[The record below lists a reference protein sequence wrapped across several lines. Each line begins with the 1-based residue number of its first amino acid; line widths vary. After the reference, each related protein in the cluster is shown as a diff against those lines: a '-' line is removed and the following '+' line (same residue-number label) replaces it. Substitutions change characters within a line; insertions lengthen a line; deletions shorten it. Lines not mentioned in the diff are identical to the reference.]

1 MYKRPTLRLRD
12 PCTTSFMRPVEGT
25 FLHSITK
32 NEKTKYFEPRETYIA
47 NYDNYIE
54 TLRKSC
60 EKSGA
65 KFKVPKYILPM
76 PEIDRVLP
84 KNKSPIRFI
93 DDVIVRINVLK
104 CGKVRVKLITHMAT
118 LYEKYFSKNKIPPSK
133 TLAAALKA
141 IGYDESYTSKVPDII
156 ENRRKS
162 MDIRWKTLDDMF
174 NKPSASNSKKKAKK
188 EPEVEV
194 EVEVEVEPEEDDED
208 EEEDDS
214 APAEEAIGNEEVEDD
229 EEVVEEEYFSDGE

>member
-76 PEIDRVLP
+76 PEIDRVPP

-93 DDVIVRINVLK
+93 DDVIVCINVLK

-118 LYEKYFSKNKIPPSK
+118 LYEKYFSKNKIPPPK

-194 EVEVEVEPEEDDED
+194 EVEPEEDDED

>member
-1 MYKRPTLRLRD
+1 MYKRPALRLRE
-12 PCTTSFMRPVEGT
+12 PCTTSSLRPIEGT
-25 FLHSITK
+25 FLHSITN
-32 NEKTKYFEPRETYIA
+32 NENTKYFEPRETYIA

-60 EKSGA
+60 EESGA

-76 PEIDRVLP
+76 PEIDQVPP

-118 LYEKYFSKNKIPPSK
+118 LYEKYFSKNKIPPPK

-162 MDIRWKTLDDMF
+162 MDIRWKTLDDIF
-174 NKPSASNSKKKAKK
+174 NKPSVSNSKKKVKK
-188 EPEVEV
+188 EP

-214 APAEEAIGNEEVEDD
+214 APAEEAIGNDEVEDD

>member
-1 MYKRPTLRLRD
+1 MYKRPALRLRE
-12 PCTTSFMRPVEGT
+12 PCTTSSLRPIEGT
-25 FLHSITK
+25 FLHSITN
-32 NEKTKYFEPRETYIA
+32 NENTKYFEPRETYIA

-60 EKSGA
+60 DESGA

-76 PEIDRVLP
+76 PEIDQVPP

-141 IGYDESYTSKVPDII
+141 IGYDESYASSVPDII

-162 MDIRWKTLDDMF
+162 MDIRWKTLDDIF
-174 NKPSASNSKKKAKK
+174 NKPSVSNSKKKVKK
-188 EPEVEV
+188 EP

-214 APAEEAIGNEEVEDD
+214 APAEEAIGNDEVEDD

>member
-1 MYKRPTLRLRD
+1 MYKRPALRLRE
-12 PCTTSFMRPVEGT
+12 PCTTSSLRPIEGT
-25 FLHSITK
+25 FLHSITN
-32 NEKTKYFEPRETYIA
+32 NENTKYFEPRETYIA

-60 EKSGA
+60 DESGA

-76 PEIDRVLP
+76 PEIDQVPP

-141 IGYDESYTSKVPDII
+141 IGYDESYASSVPDII

-162 MDIRWKTLDDMF
+162 MDIRWKTLDDIF
-174 NKPSASNSKKKAKK
+174 NKPSASNSKKKVKK
-188 EPEVEV
+188 EP

-214 APAEEAIGNEEVEDD
+214 APAEEAIGNDEVEDD

>member
-54 TLRKSC
+54 TLRKSY
-60 EKSGA
+60 EESGA

-76 PEIDRVLP
+76 PEIDRVPP

-93 DDVIVRINVLK
+93 DDVIVCINVLK

-118 LYEKYFSKNKIPPSK
+118 LYEKYFSKNKIPPPK

-194 EVEVEVEPEEDDED
+194 EVEVEPEEDDED

>member
-60 EKSGA
+60 EESGA

-76 PEIDRVLP
+76 PEIDRVPP

-93 DDVIVRINVLK
+93 DDVIVCINVLK

-118 LYEKYFSKNKIPPSK
+118 LYEKYFSKNKIPPPK

-194 EVEVEVEPEEDDED
+194 EVEVEPEEDDED

>member
-1 MYKRPTLRLRD
+1 MYKRPALRLRE
-12 PCTTSFMRPVEGT
+12 PCTTSSLRPIEGT
-25 FLHSITK
+25 FLHSITN
-32 NEKTKYFEPRETYIA
+32 NENTKYFEPRETYIA

-60 EKSGA
+60 DESGA

-76 PEIDRVLP
+76 PEIDQVPP

-141 IGYDESYTSKVPDII
+141 IGYDESYASSVPDII

-162 MDIRWKTLDDMF
+162 MDIRWKTLDDIF
-174 NKPSASNSKKKAKK
+174 NKPSASNSKKKVKK
-188 EPEVEV
+188 EP

>member
-76 PEIDRVLP
+76 PEIDQVPP

-141 IGYDESYTSKVPDII
+141 IGYDESYASSVPDII

-162 MDIRWKTLDDMF
+162 MDIRWKTLDDIF
-174 NKPSASNSKKKAKK
+174 NKPSVSNSKKKVKK
-188 EPEVEV
+188 EP

-214 APAEEAIGNEEVEDD
+214 APAEEAIGNDEVEDD

>member
-12 PCTTSFMRPVEGT
+12 PSTTPFIRPVEGT

-32 NEKTKYFEPRETYIA
+32 NEKTKYFEPPETYIA

-76 PEIDRVLP
+76 PEIEPVP
-84 KNKSPIRFI
+84 QKNKSLIGFV
-93 DDVIVRINVLK
+93 DDVIVRVNVLK

-141 IGYDESYTSKVPDII
+141 IGYDERYVSSVPDII

-188 EPEVEV
+188 EPEPEPDVEI
-194 EVEVEVEPEEDDED
+194 EHEEDDED

-214 APAEEAIGNEEVEDD
+214 APAEEAIGNDEVEDD

>member
-1 MYKRPTLRLRD
+1 MYKRPALRLRES
-12 PCTTSFMRPVEGT
+12 CTTSSMRPIEGT
-25 FLHSITK
+25 FLHSITN
-32 NEKTKYFEPRETYIA
+32 NENTKYFEPRETYIA

-60 EKSGA
+60 DESGA

-76 PEIDRVLP
+76 PEIDQVPP

-141 IGYDESYTSKVPDII
+141 IGYDESYASSVPDII

-162 MDIRWKTLDDMF
+162 MDIRWKTLDDIF
-174 NKPSASNSKKKAKK
+174 NKPSASNSKKKVKK
-188 EPEVEV
+188 EP

-214 APAEEAIGNEEVEDD
+214 APAEEAIGNDEVEDD

>member
-1 MYKRPTLRLRD
+1 MYKRPALRLRE
-12 PCTTSFMRPVEGT
+12 PCTTSSLRPIEGT
-25 FLHSITK
+25 FLHSITN
-32 NEKTKYFEPRETYIA
+32 NENTKYFEPRETYIA

-60 EKSGA
+60 EESGA

-76 PEIDRVLP
+76 PEIDQVPP

-141 IGYDESYTSKVPDII
+141 IGYDESYASSVPDII

-162 MDIRWKTLDDMF
+162 MDIRWKTLDDIF
-174 NKPSASNSKKKAKK
+174 NKPSVSNSKKKVKK
-188 EPEVEV
+188 EP

-214 APAEEAIGNEEVEDD
+214 APAEEAIGNDEVEDD

>member
-54 TLRKSC
+54 TLRKSY
-60 EKSGA
+60 EESGA

-76 PEIDRVLP
+76 PEIDRVPP

-93 DDVIVRINVLK
+93 DDVIVCINVLK

-118 LYEKYFSKNKIPPSK
+118 LYEKYFSKNKIPPPK

-194 EVEVEVEPEEDDED
+194 EVEVEPEEDDED

-229 EEVVEEEYFSDGE
+229 EEVVEEEYFSAGE